1 MPLLAPPDPVAPLG
15 LVTFWL
21 EPRRPGPGGRDSQ
34 VLHLQEYLGSVCN
47 CHFHTNPQDCAHSVS
62 LTTGI
67 PLRVCPYG
75 SASFRYLLLFLLCLR
90 KSFQTVSSTLRT
102 TQFPAHRQ
110 ASYSAASERKTQ
122 PSTDLTSKE
131 HIAWAYIHSN
141 VLHYGAFFDSPNG
154 ACRHAQSIQYGKG
167 S

>member
-1 MPLLAPPDPVAPLG
+1 LLAPPDPVTPLG

-75 SASFRYLLLFLLCLR
+75 SASFRYLPSVLALPAKKFLNGFLHLR
-90 KSFQTVSSTLRT
+90 ITHNFPRIGKPPFPLRVDER
-102 TQFPAHRQ
+102 HNQ
-110 ASYSAASERKTQ
+110 AR
-122 PSTDLTSKE
+122 
-131 HIAWAYIHSN
+131 I
-141 VLHYGAFFDSPNG
+141 
-154 ACRHAQSIQYGKG
+154 
-167 S
+167 